1 MENIIAI
8 VSVAQ
13 LFCLSNALALNLV
26 RLHTFVFIGWAVAVA
41 KPQENSF
48 LRGKTIKKRSKIKA
62 KLHNEWVHFILMC
75 TLFYNILNNVIL
87 SSKSCTYFGSSR
99 QELLVML
106 VISMVTFI

>member
-48 LRGKTIKKRSKIKA
+48 FARQNNKEKKQNKGKT
-62 KLHNEWVHFILMC
+62 
-75 TLFYNILNNVIL
+75 T
-87 SSKSCTYFGSSR
+87 
-99 QELLVML
+99 
-106 VISMVTFI
+106 